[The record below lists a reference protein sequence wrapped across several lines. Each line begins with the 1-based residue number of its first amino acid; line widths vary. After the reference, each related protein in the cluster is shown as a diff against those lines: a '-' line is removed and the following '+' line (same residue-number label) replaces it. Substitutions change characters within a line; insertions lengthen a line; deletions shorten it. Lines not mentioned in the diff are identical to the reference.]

1 MSQAINND
9 AIHVHVGRPKNDNK
23 FCECGV
29 ELTFENTRETKKGSG
44 SLRSTCKDCERYKD
58 RASHKANY
66 KKHPHKKVSRGPLFA
81 ERPNRVG
88 MAAQNSIVVRV
99 DGKHIKLFEDALCE
113 ECGGILR
120 YDEHLERVCSECGLV
135 SESVLFDAPNT
146 EFTSRQ
152 LKDYEKSRYSLKI
165 VVNRDKEC
173 DIRNSG
179 NSHMVQDIYEQTI
192 SDGTLDP
199 IVSNLHKKTQ
209 PIDNICR

>member
-1 MSQAINND
+1 MRRNPWQEGIKMSQAINND
-9 AIHVHVGRPKNDNK
+9 TIHVHVGRPKNDNK

-44 SLRSTCKDCERYKD
+44 SLRSICKDCERYKD

-120 YDEHLERVCSECGLV
+120 YDEHLERVC
-135 SESVLFDAPNT
+135 T
-146 EFTSRQ
+146 
-152 LKDYEKSRYSLKI
+152 
-165 VVNRDKEC
+165 
-173 DIRNSG
+173 G
-179 NSHMVQDIYEQTI
+179 NSHMVQDIYEKTI

-199 IVSNLHKKTQ
+199 IVSNWHKKTQ
-209 PIDNICR
+209 PIDNIRR